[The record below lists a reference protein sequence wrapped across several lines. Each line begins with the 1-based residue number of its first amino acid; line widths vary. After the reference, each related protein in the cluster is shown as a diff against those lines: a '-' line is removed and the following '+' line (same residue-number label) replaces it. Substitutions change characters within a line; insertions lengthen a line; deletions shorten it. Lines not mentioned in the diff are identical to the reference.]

1 MQQNSKISII
11 ELERRIISNKDRYK
25 LNVKENKEIKKTL
38 FNQNLLIIGACG
50 SIGKLF
56 TKRIY
61 KFNFKNIYLL
71 DKNEN
76 ALVELNRD
84 LVLMNN
90 KKIKKE
96 NFICIDKT

>member
-1 MQQNSKISII
+1 MPKKIKFSVV
-11 ELERRIISNKDRYK
+11 ELEKKIISNKDRYK
-25 LNVKENKEIKKTL
+25 LNDLEKKEIKKTL

-56 TKRIY
+56 TKQIY

-84 LVLMNN
+84 LVLSDN
-90 KKIKKE
+90 KKSNK
-96 NFICIDKT
+96 